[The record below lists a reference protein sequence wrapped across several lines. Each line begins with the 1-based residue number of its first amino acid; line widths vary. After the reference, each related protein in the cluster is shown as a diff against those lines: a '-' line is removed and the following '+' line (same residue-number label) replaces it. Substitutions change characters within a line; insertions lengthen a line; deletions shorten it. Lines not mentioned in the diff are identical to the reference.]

1 MRKGYLKGRG
11 AIRTRRILREPKW
24 VSGIIADIYSSMTNI
39 KLNFAR
45 VVYEYH
51 MNRFGSESL
60 AERNIHDFF
69 LNARIF
75 AKDGEKYPRIALF
88 AAFCGLRPSESFIA
102 SPSARLL
109 ETQQAHLFFLQS
121 LHTISLQFQNS
132 RAETQMNSTEVPLI
146 PISNFNFEDTVELW
160 LAPPD
165 VLKRSIDPI
174 FLDTLSSSEKRKLMQ
189 NVDSNAYMSDEG
201 TLVSN
206 VDFFMV
212 EIMKSWISIIKE
224 NMDRVK
230 KQCEVDHIDEEVLL
244 SLSSFQSFIA
254 KCNIIDSPYLTAA
267 NKKAITRSGYFSA
280 ISVSEGSPPL
290 KPIEAVKTVLQN
302 RCFAGYGGNW
312 SSILKPRP
320 PSVMRQTDQIEIAYG
335 QYKVPLQQLLRGAL
349 RVKVDESVGTATV
362 DEEMASNDNGM
373 VMSVEQLAIQVK
385 TSFVAFEE
393 KLTFLRRIVSKMKES
408 PDVCE
413 QNDDGINAVE
423 VTWDAFQ
430 ILMSNVFL
438 LQKRTSPKNLPAK
451 EFIRDAW
458 ATPKD

>member
-11 AIRTRRILREPKW
+11 AIRTRRILRESKW
-24 VSGIIADIYSSMTNI
+24 VSGIIADIYSSMTNV

-75 AKDGEKYPRIALF
+75 AKDGKTHPRIALF

-102 SPSARLL
+102 SSSVRLL
-109 ETQQAHLFFLQS
+109 ETQQAHTFFLQS
-121 LHTISLQFQNS
+121 LHTISLQFHNS
-132 RAETQMNSTEVPLI
+132 RAETEMNTTEFPLI
-146 PISNFNFEDTVELW
+146 PVTNLNFEDTVELW

-165 VLKRSIDPI
+165 VLKRTIDPI

-189 NVDSNAYMSDEG
+189 NVDSNACMSGEG

-206 VDFFMV
+206 VDLFLV
-212 EIMKSWISIIKE
+212 EIMKLWISIIEE

-244 SLSSFQSFIA
+244 SLSSFQTFIE
-254 KCNIIDSPYLTAA
+254 KCNLIDSPYLTAA
-267 NKKAITRSGYFSA
+267 NKKAITRSEYFSA
-280 ISVSEGSPPL
+280 ISAIEGSPPL
-290 KPIEAVKTVLQN
+290 KPIDAVKTVLQN

-312 SSILKPRP
+312 SSILKPRL
-320 PSVMRQTDQIEIAYG
+320 PSMVRQTDQIEIAYG

-349 RVKVDESVGTATV
+349 RVKVDESDGAATV
-362 DEEMASNDNGM
+362 DEEMASNDNGV
-373 VMSVEQLAIQVK
+373 VMSVEQSAIQVK
-385 TSFVAFEE
+385 TSLITFEQ
-393 KLTFLRRIVSKMKES
+393 KLTFLRGIVCKMKES
-408 PDVCE
+408 PEVCQ

-430 ILMSNVFL
+430 ILMSHVFI
-438 LQKRTSPKNLPAK
+438 LQKRISPKNLPAR
-451 EFIRDAW
+451 ELIRDAW
-458 ATPKD
+458 ATPKH